1 MKRISPFRTVL
12 AVLGGAAV
20 IAAVSVGGA
29 TAAKAI
35 SGKAIKNH
43 SIALVKLTYAAQ
55 SALRTGKAG
64 PQGPA
69 GPAGPAGPQGT
80 QGPAGPQGPRGSARH
95 RLCCCVR
102 ACRRGRNSPRRL
114 EEPQAVEREEGRQRR
129 LLPARPLVV
138 SAQRRCV
145 GRLRRLG
152 RERDCPPR
160 DVDVRL
166 RHLHRQGGWRSDQ
179 ETRSSFRSRRARL
192 DREGAASGLSLLV
205 CPAI

>member
-1 MKRISPFRTVL
+1 MNRISPFRTVL

-43 SIALVKLTYAAQ
+43 SIALVKLTYAAR

-64 PQGPA
+64 PA
-69 GPAGPAGPQGT
+69 GAGRAGRARRA
-80 QGPAGPQGPRGSARH
+80 AGDAGSGRAAGSRGSARH

-102 ACRRGRNSPRRL
+102 ACCRGRNAPRRL
-114 EEPQAVEREEGRQRR
+114 EKPQAVECEEGRQRR
-129 LLPARPLVV
+129 LLPARSVV
-138 SAQRRCV
+138 VAAQRRCV
-145 GRLRRLG
+145 GRVRRLG

-166 RHLHRQGGWRSDQ
+166 RHLHRQGGWHSDQQRVLRSD
-179 ETRSSFRSRRARL
+179 RVRL
-192 DREGAASGLSLLV
+192 QWIREGAASGLSLLV

>member
-1 MKRISPFRTVL
+1 MNRISPFRTVL

-29 TAAKAI
+29 RAAKAI

-80 QGPAGPQGPRGSARH
+80 QRPAGPQGPAGPRGTGSVAAYAHVAADGTLLGDSRNLKQSNVKKAGNGAYCLHGLSSSLHSAVASVAFGGSA
-95 RLCCCVR
+95 
-102 ACRRGRNSPRRL
+102 
-114 EEPQAVEREEGRQRR
+114 
-129 LLPARPLVV
+129 V
-138 SAQRRCV
+138 SAT
-145 GRLRRLG
+145 
-152 RERDCPPR
+152 
-160 DVDVRL
+160 VRPATSTCDFVIYTVKA
-166 RHLHRQGGWRSDQ
+166 GGAPTNNAFFVQ
-179 ETRSSFRSRRARL
+179 IA
-192 DREGAASGLSLLV
+192 
-205 CPAI
+205 